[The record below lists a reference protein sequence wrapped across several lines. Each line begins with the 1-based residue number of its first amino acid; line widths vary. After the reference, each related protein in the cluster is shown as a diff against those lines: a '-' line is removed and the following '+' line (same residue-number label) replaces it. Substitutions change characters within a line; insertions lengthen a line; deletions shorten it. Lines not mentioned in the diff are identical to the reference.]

1 MTGVVRRHGDD
12 ADRQL
17 AEAPRDTRPG
27 GPHKVSGR
35 GGDRQRRPGAAPG
48 AVLLVGGV
56 TLMPCYRY
64 QRSQVIGSQKG
75 RTRTEILVSHLIAVG
90 RSANNAQVPLVEIRL
105 NHCLHG

>member
-1 MTGVVRRHGDD
+1 MTSVVWRHGDN

-17 AEAPRDTRPG
+17 AEAPKDTRS
-27 GPHKVSGR
+27 GPKVSGR
-35 GGDRQRRPGAAPG
+35 GGDRPRRPGAVPG